1 MYVLLP
7 NRIVTHTL
15 RPIVTERDCKDTQDK
30 VAWIAWN
37 NMINFIARQYI
48 QFT

>member
-30 VAWIAWN
+30 VAWN